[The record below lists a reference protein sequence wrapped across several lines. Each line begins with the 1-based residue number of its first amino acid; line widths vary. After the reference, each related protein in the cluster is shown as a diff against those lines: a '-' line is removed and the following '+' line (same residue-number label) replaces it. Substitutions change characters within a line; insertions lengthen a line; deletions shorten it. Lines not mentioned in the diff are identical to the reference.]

1 VRHPSLSTL
10 LQSVVPAAAIQDTQR
25 SNETRSQPILAMQYN
40 NEYQMGNAHLK
51 PMPNAQVFA
60 YSGNSYTTQDPY
72 QSVASDPYHSDA
84 FTIQQATDDR
94 LKYRIRI
101 LKLISRVVALILSL
115 TTLAPLAMT
124 LAKFFSTKDTLFVVN
139 GQQRTAWAHDSIT
152 WYTYMYF
159 GVSLVSFVFNL
170 VIVTAY
176 WRGIKKANNVASIAS
191 WWSTTVLVGH
201 VLVWIVSAALYRY
214 GKIPVDGKFRDL
226 WGWYVCAATL
236 RTGFDLTP

>member
-1 VRHPSLSTL
+1 
-10 LQSVVPAAAIQDTQR
+10 
-25 SNETRSQPILAMQYN
+25 MQYN
-40 NEYQMGNAHLK
+40 NEYPMGNAHLK
-51 PMPNAQVFA
+51 PMPNAQVYA
-60 YSGNSYTTQDPY
+60 YSGASYTTQDPY
-72 QSVASDPYHSDA
+72 KPVASDPYQSDA

-101 LKLISRVVALILSL
+101 LKLISRVVALILSV

-124 LAKFFSTKDTLFVVN
+124 LAKFFSTKDTLFVVD

-170 VIVTAY
+170 VIVAAY
-176 WRGIKKANNVASIAS
+176 WRGIKKANNVASVAS

-201 VLVWIVSAALYRY
+201 VLVWIVSATLYRY
-214 GKIPVDGKFRDL
+214 GKEPVNEKFRDL
-226 WGWYVCAATL
+226 WGWCVYSTTL
-236 RTGFDLTP
+236 GTELDLTPQQDL

>member
-1 VRHPSLSTL
+1 
-10 LQSVVPAAAIQDTQR
+10 
-25 SNETRSQPILAMQYN
+25 MQYN
-40 NEYQMGNAHLK
+40 HEHPTGNAHLK
-51 PMPNAQVFA
+51 PMPNAQVYA
-60 YSGNSYTTQDPY
+60 YSGASYTSQDPY
-72 QSVASDPYHSDA
+72 KPVASDPYQSDA

-101 LKLISRVVALILSL
+101 LKLISRVVALILSV

-170 VIVTAY
+170 VIVAAY
-176 WRGIKKANNVASIAS
+176 WRGIQKANNVASVAS

-201 VLVWIVSAALYRY
+201 VLVWVVSAALYRY
-214 GKIPVDGKFRDL
+214 GKEPVNEKFRDL
-226 WGWYVCAATL
+226 WGWCVYSTKL
-236 RTGFDLTP
+236 GLSLI